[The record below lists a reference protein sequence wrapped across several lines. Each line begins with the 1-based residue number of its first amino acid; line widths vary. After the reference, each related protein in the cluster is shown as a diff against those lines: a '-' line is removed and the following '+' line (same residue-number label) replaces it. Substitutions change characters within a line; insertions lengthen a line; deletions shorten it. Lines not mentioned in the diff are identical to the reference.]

1 MDNTLPTYRRL
12 PDIPAKIFDIFAS
25 DTSDE
30 ARGAIVDEI
39 RKRAKQ
45 LIADAEKQPAGR
57 AAIMRA
63 AAHAKL
69 AFVAAAFEG
78 VRHETF

>member
-12 PDIPAKIFDIFAS
+12 PNIPAKIFDIFAL

-39 RKRAKQ
+39 RKQAKQ
-45 LIADAEKQPAGR
+45 LIVDAEKQPTGR

-63 AAHAKL
+63 AARAKL
-69 AFVAAAFEG
+69 AFVAASVEG
-78 VRHETF
+78 IRHETF